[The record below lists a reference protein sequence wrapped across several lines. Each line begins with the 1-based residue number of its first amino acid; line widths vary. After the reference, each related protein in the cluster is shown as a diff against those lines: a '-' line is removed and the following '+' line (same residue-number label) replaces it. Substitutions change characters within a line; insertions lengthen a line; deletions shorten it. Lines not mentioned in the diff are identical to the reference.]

1 MKKILTILLGIALI
15 LPLYSQEADNF
26 ENETEDD
33 MDMTDGEE
41 PEVQFSVPEKKKFDF
56 TRQHFE
62 MGSGIGGG
70 IDNGIAGTSELFTKD
85 KVIKIDMSEIAH
97 KVPNEGAGFNFGL
110 NAGFY
115 LDVMNIRIGN
125 GLWNFGFTSS
135 VDGSIKFNISKS
147 LFKLIA
153 EGNAKKHNNSGKM
166 GASGGIYTEMGLTS
180 SAKYQVAGKTLR
192 AGIKPAIFTPAIYI
206 PSSTGIYYNLYTE
219 KETEDGKK
227 DGLFLDTRGEIS
239 IYTPTSFEKAEP
251 GRFIG
256 GANGFDI
263 SLEGE
268 YALFPSLVIS
278 DHDIGGLDIGGS
290 FSHIPFAPAVLTSEM
305 KMGLKPFHIELVG
318 EDLLAGNQPK
328 TPEFEFEDM
337 KYNNNAKK
345 QVFRPFRFD
354 VYARYKPLKTEFVVI
369 RPNIGFSVNGNK
381 GDEEGYFNAGL
392 EARLNLRNIFIFY
405 LGSGYQETIWKQKMG
420 LVLNLRAFEL
430 DLEVALRDQTFP
442 GCFTGH
448 GLNLFLGSRIGW

>member
-15 LPLYSQEADNF
+15 LPLYSQEADPDP
-26 ENETEDD
+26 ED
-33 MDMTDGEE
+33 EE
-41 PEVQFSVPEKKKFDF
+41 ELALELEPTPEKPKKKFDF
-56 TRQHFE
+56 ARQYFE
-62 MGSGIGGG
+62 MGSGISAG

-85 KVIKIDMSEIAH
+85 KIIKIDMSEIAH
-97 KVPNEGAGFNFGL
+97 NVPNEGAGFNFGL

-115 LDVMNIRIGN
+115 LDIMNIKIGQ

-135 VDGSIKFNISKS
+135 VDGGIKFNITKS
-147 LFKLIA
+147 LFELIA

-166 GASGGIYTEMGLTS
+166 GASGGIYTEMGLTG

-192 AGIKPAIFTPAIYI
+192 AGIKPALFTPAIYI
-206 PSSTGIYYNLYTE
+206 PSSTGIYYDLKTE
-219 KETEDGKK
+219 KEGK
-227 DGLFLDTRGEIS
+227 DGLFLETRGEIT
-239 IYTPTSFEKAEP
+239 IYTPTSFENIEP

-256 GANGFDI
+256 GSNGFDI

-278 DHDIGGLDIGGS
+278 DHDIGGLDVGGS
-290 FSHIPFAPAVLTSEM
+290 LSHIPFAPAVLTSQM
-305 KMGLKPFHIELVG
+305 KMGLKPFSIDLEG
-318 EDLLAGNQPK
+318 EKLLAGEKPE
-328 TPEFEFEDM
+328 TPQFEFD
-337 KYNNNAKK
+337 KLTYNSNANK
-345 QVFRPFRFD
+345 QIFRPFRFD

-381 GDEEGYFNAGL
+381 GDEQGYFNAGL
-392 EARLNLRNIFIFY
+392 EARLNLRNIFSFY
-405 LGSGYQETIWKQKMG
+405 LGSGCQETIWKQKMG

-448 GLNLFLGSRIGW
+448 GLNIFLGSRIGW